1 MTDQKAGLR
10 CVWGKGMLLACLASA
25 ANLAA
30 AQTYTYSYLG
40 DPQRDVRARPVSC
53 FGELCSPSVAMVGG
67 GYDVGEAFRWLIL
80 RAGVTKHTG
89 GRFVIIR
96 ATGSDAYNPYVFSR
110 LGTIDTTTDRNYE
123 NVGGI
128 DLGLT
133 SVETLVIPDR
143 KAAADPFVLG
153 VVARASAIFIA
164 GGDQADYYNYWKGTA
179 LDRVLQAAI
188 ERGTPVG
195 GTSAGTA
202 VLGEYAFVALIDG
215 VTTSEALTDPYNQY
229 MSIDPLNVAANPW
242 LPRRS
247 FLNIPALK
255 NTIVDTHTNT
265 RGRLGRQLAFV
276 ARIGNG
282 CPQGVERYDE
292 VLSIGIDE
300 ETAVLVSG
308 TPGRAKAELV
318 VNPYNPEN
326 TTASYAP
333 QNSAYFSRMTRT
345 PYQCAAGKPLVDN
358 NGFQVFRMS
367 AQPAQPSP
375 YPQAPQYSFK
385 SNAVFNLA
393 QWSDQA
399 VRTYADGSS
408 LNGPYYYG
416 TANGAVVGKGYY

>member
-1 MTDQKAGLR
+1 MSHRNTGSRGLFR
-10 CVWGKGMLLACLASA
+10 NAFWFACLASV

-30 AQTYTYSYLG
+30 AQAYTYSYLG
-40 DPQRDVRARPVSC
+40 DPQRPVRARPVSC
-53 FGELCSPSVAMVGG
+53 FGDLCSPSVAMVGG
-67 GYDVGEAFRWLIL
+67 GYDVGEAFRWLIA
-80 RAGVTKHTG
+80 RAGVTKNTG

-110 LGTIDTTTDRNYE
+110 LGTIDATTSRNYE
-123 NVGGI
+123 NVGGA

-143 KAAADPFVLG
+143 KAAADPFVLT
-153 VVARASAIFIA
+153 VVAKASAVFIA
-164 GGDQADYYNYWKGTA
+164 GGDQADYYNYWKGTP
-179 LDRVLQAAI
+179 LDGVLQVAI
-188 ERGTPVG
+188 NKGIPIG

-202 VLGEYAFVALIDG
+202 VLGEYAFVALVDG

-229 MSIDPLNVAANPW
+229 MTIDPLNVATNPW
-242 LPRRS
+242 QPRRS
-247 FLNIPALK
+247 FLSIPALK

-265 RGRLGRQLAFV
+265 RGRLGRQFAFI

-282 CPQGVERYDE
+282 CPQGVERYDDI
-292 VLSIGIDE
+292 LSIGVDE

-333 QNSAYFSRMTRT
+333 QNSAYFARLTRA

-375 YPQAPQYSFK
+375 FPQAPQYSFK

-393 QWSDQA
+393 QWTEQ
-399 VRTYADGSS
+399 VVKTYADGSS

-416 TANGAVVGKGYY
+416 TANGAITGKGYY